1 MRFVN
6 GADGAAEGVRLP
18 AAALL
23 VVDQLPASHPQKQIG
38 SDYKAMYESK
48 TGDSI
53 STFGGHAYDGL
64 MIAVQAIER
73 AGSTDKAAVLDE
85 IEKTA
90 NFIGVDGIYS
100 MSASDHLGLNMDSF
114 VMVEVSN
121 GGWKLLK

>member
-1 MRFVN
+1 
-6 GADGAAEGVRLP
+6 
-18 AAALL
+18 
-23 VVDQLPASHPQKQIG
+23 
-38 SDYKAMYESK
+38 MYESR
-48 TGDSI
+48 TGDPI

-73 AGSTDKAAVLDE
+73 AGSTDKAAVLAE

-90 NFIGVDGIYS
+90 NFIGVDGIYN